1 MKQLPPIAHLV
12 SPFLIFQILLVPTVT
27 AQPQPQDGGAL
38 YQAHACAS
46 CHGKNGLQPISPD
59 YPMLGGQN
67 ARYLLRQMI
76 DIRDGTRTN
85 ALAATMRAS
94 VGKVSDEDFAIIAEW
109 LSRK

>member
-1 MKQLPPIAHLV
+1 MRKLP
-12 SPFLIFQILLVPTVT
+12 LITSLAPLILLAAPVG
-27 AQPQPQDGGAL
+27 AQTQTQTQPQDGGAL

-76 DIRDGTRTN
+76 DIRDGVRTN
-85 ALAATMRAS
+85 ALAATMRAA
-94 VGKVSDEDFAIIAEW
+94 VNQVSDADFTSIADW

>member
-1 MKQLPPIAHLV
+1 MKKLKLFVSFLTLV
-12 SPFLIFQILLVPTVT
+12 LLMPSLA
-27 AQPQPQDGGAL
+27 AQTTQAQNGGAL
-38 YQAHACAS
+38 YQARGCIS

-76 DIRDGTRTN
+76 DIRDGVRTTG
-85 ALAATMRAS
+85 LAATMQAAII
-94 VGKVSDEDFAIIAEW
+94 KVTDEDFAIIAEW

>member
-1 MKQLPPIAHLV
+1 MKKLPPIANRFSLILISHL
-12 SPFLIFQILLVPTVT
+12 LLVPAFA
-27 AQPQPQDGGAL
+27 AQPQPQDGGTL
-38 YQAHACAS
+38 YQAHACDS

-76 DIRDGTRTN
+76 DIRDGSRAN
-85 ALAATMRAS
+85 ALAATMRAAVS
-94 VGKVSDEDFAIIAEW
+94 TVSDEDFAIIAEW

>member
-1 MKQLPPIAHLV
+1 MKKLP
-12 SPFLIFQILLVPTVT
+12 LITSLAALLLLAAPVGAQIQSQT
-27 AQPQPQDGGAL
+27 QPPDGGDL

-76 DIRDGTRTN
+76 DIRDGARTN
-85 ALAATMRAS
+85 ALAATMRTAVS
-94 VGKVSDEDFAIIAEW
+94 QVSDEHFAIIADW